1 MSIAEN
7 VAALLQRAQAGERG
21 ALARLLTGI
30 ERSDDFMTEVQRH
43 VDVGAPGACIVGIT
57 GAPGAGKSTLVGA
70 LLRHALGSGHRVA
83 VLAVDPSSP
92 FTRGALLGDRVR
104 MSPGGLP
111 AEDIFIR
118 SLASRGQQGGLSHA
132 AQTCAA
138 VLAACGWPWIF
149 VETVGAGQIEIDIAD
164 TADITV
170 VVLNP
175 GWGDEIQAHKA
186 GMMEIGDVFVINKAD
201 RPGLMDTRRH
211 LELLLSSRGADAPG
225 IPIVETVATGGQGIE
240 TLWREVMACKA
251 TLFAGA
257 SGQRRRRRIEQ
268 VLGDALDARLAAR
281 MRQLLTSEAGVSAVA
296 RLDQGAAHLPELVD
310 ELMATMCQ
318 PPDGPKRN

>member
-1 MSIAEN
+1 VSGAAD
-7 VAALLQRAQAGERG
+7 VAALLQRARAGDRG
-21 ALARLLTGI
+21 ALARLLTLV
-30 ERSDDFMTEVQRH
+30 ERSDEATAEVQRH
-43 VDVGAPGACIVGIT
+43 VDVGAPEACILGIT

-70 LLRHALGSGHRVA
+70 LLRHALGAGHRVA

-111 AEDIFIR
+111 AADVFIR
-118 SLASRGQQGGLSHA
+118 SMATRGQQGGLAHA

-138 VLAACGWPWIF
+138 VLAACGWPWII
-149 VETVGAGQIEIDIAD
+149 VETVGAGQVEVDIAA

-186 GMMEIGDVFVINKAD
+186 GMMEIGDIFVINKAD
-201 RPGLMDTRRH
+201 RPGLTDTRRH
-211 LELLLSSRGADAPG
+211 LELLLSGRGADAPEV
-225 IPIVETVATGGQGIE
+225 PIVETVAIGGQGIE
-240 TLWREVMACKA
+240 TLWREVMARQA
-251 TLFAGA
+251 MLF
-257 SGQRRRRRIEQ
+257 GQRPGLRRRVRLEQ
-268 VLGDALDARLAAR
+268 VLGDALHAHLAAR
-281 MRQLLTSEAGVSAVA
+281 MQQLLGSEIGASAVG

-310 ELMATMCQ
+310 ELVAAMFQ
-318 PPDGPKRN
+318 PPDGTRPD